1 MEVVLCLRREQSN
14 LSFKPDKNEDARVM
28 SDVTNVTEVANED
41 FLKTA
46 SWVCGITY
54 AILFGGSVAV
64 QAVVNYFNKS
74 TKGFSSDFA
83 LVGFVG
89 FFFLLLN

>member
-1 MEVVLCLRREQSN
+1 
-14 LSFKPDKNEDARVM
+14 M
-28 SDVTNVTEVANED
+28 SDVTNVTEIANED
-41 FLKTA
+41 LLKMA

-54 AILFGGSVAV
+54 ACLFGGGLAV

-74 TKGFSSDFA
+74 TKGFSSDYA